1 MKGAQ
6 FMKRCLGV
14 LLAIVM
20 LTVPAVAEELD
31 LSSMPTDELISLSNR
46 VSSELKSR
54 FSSDADAIAEGVY
67 VVGRDIKSGSYE
79 FTCTSTRDVFSKAD
93 ISVYV
98 FPDEA
103 SLREM
108 SPILQG
114 ATCLS
119 INDTVGLNLVDGM
132 VLYLCCCSGQLVTVE
147 HSWSN

>member
-1 MKGAQ
+1 
-6 FMKRCLGV
+6 MKRFLAA
-14 LLAIVM
+14 LLIAMMLAPSVM
-20 LTVPAVAEELD
+20 AEDLD
-31 LSSMPTDELISLSNR
+31 LSSMPTAELIALSNR
-46 VSSELKSR
+46 VASELKSR
-54 FSSDADAIAEGVY
+54 FSADADKIAEGVY
-67 VVGRDIKSGSYE
+67 IVGRDIKSGSYE
-79 FTCTSTRDVFSKAD
+79 FTCTSTRYVFSKAD